1 MSQNRNIIKYE
12 MHGRYGSILDK
23 LDDKY
28 RICVEAERIVMQ
40 GNAISI
46 GERGDNVPEVVAKWF
61 ERMKKKH
68 TS

>member
-40 GNAISI
+40 GNAIRI
-46 GERGDNVPEVVAKWF
+46 GERGDNFPEVVAKRF
-61 ERMKKKH
+61 QHMKRKH